1 MTGGRG
7 SVVRTVLMAAGI
19 GIGVAVVLLAASIPT
34 ARHHRD
40 ARIHSRIDVN
50 LDDRTVPAS
59 RRTVLVRD
67 IDTVFRGA
75 SIRGRLVEPEGADAL
90 LPPGLDRYPRPG
102 EMVVSPALERL
113 LAEPGNGLLR
123 ARLDHPVVGEVND
136 SGLLGPG
143 EYVFFLGGEHLET
156 GVAGTRRL
164 DHFGKVYPDKPLA
177 PDLVLLTVVGIV
189 VLLTPVAVFIAA
201 ATRFGGEH
209 RDRRLAALRLIGAD
223 RGMTARIAAGETL
236 AGSLV
241 GVAVGA
247 ALFAV
252 GRRCVEM
259 VDVQGL
265 SVFAQDLT
273 PDPALAAVVVVAVPC
288 LSLVSAHL
296 AMNKVVAEPL
306 GVVRRSTVAKRRLW
320 WRVAL
325 PLFGLLL
332 LRTSLRD
339 ASEVQ
344 STAGVLTVVAGML
357 ALLVG
362 VTAVLPW
369 LLERLTERAGG
380 SGPLSWQLAMRRLR
394 SHSEAATRSVN
405 GIVVAVAGAIALQ
418 TLFTGI
424 SNGHTGDHRSTAQA
438 RSAPDTQVGVVR
450 LVGADGEKP
459 YVSQLARTPGVTQV
473 VGFSEVQVSEVP
485 YGILQTV
492 RIADCAELRHL
503 ASVPTCSGGDAFLVV
518 PRNGSTDDTSEW
530 KTGTRMRMDM
540 SGLDWKVPRITATV
554 GARPGNPQGAFPET
568 MLLATPEAAGAS
580 AVAHATRV
588 VSVAYR
594 TSQEDVQEHIRTA
607 AARLSPQFQV
617 DFPGE
622 RKEDTALG
630 SIRRALLAGVAVVL
644 LLIATSMLIGAVE
657 QLRDQKRVM
666 AMLVAVGAP
675 RRTLS
680 GSVLWQTA
688 LPVAI
693 GMLVAGVV
701 GTALGGTL
709 LHLVGR
715 TAVFDWISMLAMT
728 GIGAGAVLLVTVLTL
743 PTLRQ
748 VTRAEAIRHE

>member
-1 MTGGRG
+1 
-7 SVVRTVLMAAGI
+7 MAAGI
-19 GIGVAVVLLAASIPT
+19 GIGVAVVLLAASVPT

-40 ARIHSRIDVN
+40 ARIHGRIDVN
-50 LDDRTVPAS
+50 LDDRVVAAS
-59 RRTVLVRD
+59 QRTVLVSD
-67 IDTVFRGA
+67 IDTVFRGVV
-75 SIRGRLVEPEGADAL
+75 IRGRLVEPEGPDAP
-90 LPPGLDRYPRPG
+90 LPPGLDRYPQPG
-102 EMVVSPALERL
+102 EMVVSPALGRL
-113 LAEPGNGLLR
+113 LAQPANGLLR
-123 ARLDHPVVGEVND
+123 ARLDHPVAGEVND

-143 EYVFFLGGEHLET
+143 EYVFFLGGEHMES
-156 GVAGTRRL
+156 GVAGARRL
-164 DHFGKVYPDKPLA
+164 DHFGKVYADKPLA

-201 ATRFGGEH
+201 AMRFGGEH

-223 RGMTARIAAGETL
+223 RGMTARIAAGEAL
-236 AGSLV
+236 VSSLIGIV
-241 GVAVGA
+241 VGA

-252 GRRCVEM
+252 GRRFVEL

-265 SVFAQDLT
+265 SVFPRDLT
-273 PDPALAAVVVVAVPC
+273 PEPSLAAVVVVAVPC
-288 LSLVSAHL
+288 LSLISAHL

-306 GVVRRSTVAKRRLW
+306 GVVRRSVTAKRRLW

-332 LRTSLRD
+332 LRTSVRD
-339 ASEVQ
+339 ATQVR
-344 STAGVLTVVAGML
+344 STAGVVTVVAGML

-362 VTAVLPW
+362 VTAVIPW
-369 LLERLTERAGG
+369 LLERFTERVGG

-394 SHSEAATRSVN
+394 SHGEASTRSVN

-424 SNGHTGDHRSTAQA
+424 AHSPTGNHPSTPQA
-438 RSAPDTQVGVVR
+438 RSAPDTRVSVVR
-450 LVGADGEKP
+450 LVGAQGEKP
-459 YVSQLARTPGVTQV
+459 YAPLLARTPGVTRAV
-473 VGFSEVQVSEVP
+473 AFSEMQVSERP
-485 YGILQTV
+485 QGIPQTV
-492 RIADCAELRHL
+492 RIAGCAELRLL
-503 ASVPTCSGGDAFLVV
+503 ASVSTCSGGDAFLVT
-518 PRNGSTDDTSEW
+518 PRNGGTHDMTEW
-530 KTGTRMRMDM
+530 ETGTRMRMGE
-540 SGLDWKVPRITATV
+540 SGPVWRVPRITATV
-554 GARPGNPQGAFPET
+554 RARPGNPQGAFPET
-568 MLLATPEAAGAS
+568 MLLATPGAAGTTAT
-580 AVAHATRV
+580 AHATPA

-594 TSQEDVQEHIRTA
+594 TSREDVQDRIRTA
-607 AARLSPQFQV
+607 AVRLNPRFQV
-617 DFPGE
+617 DFPDDH
-622 RKEDTALG
+622 KEDTALS

-666 AMLVAVGAP
+666 AMLVAVGAR

-693 GMLVAGVV
+693 GMLVASVV

-715 TAVFDWISMLAMT
+715 TVVFDWGSMLAMT
-728 GIGAGAVLLVTVLTL
+728 GIGAGSVLLVTLSTL

-748 VTRAEAIRHE
+748 VTRVEAIRHE